1 VPRSCIAL
9 GALGATLGAGL
20 LLAACGSNEH
30 VADAGCGPLGDTPSA
45 EAGTGSV
52 AFEPMPDVLPVF
64 SNNSQSDPYLEI
76 HARIRGIPPGNPEDA
91 FDPSN
96 PKTSEVVVIADL
108 GLTLGPDVD
117 HPASLG
123 YVCSPAANAYDM
135 IHSIKIGFGFGQTP
149 IDQVSG
155 KQARITV
162 KIVGANGTSA
172 SDEKLVTLMVMSGA
186 APGTGAAVTVDRAP

>member
-30 VADAGCGPLGDTPSA
+30 AADAGCGPLGDTPSA

-52 AFEPMPDVLPVF
+52 AFEPMPDALPVF
-64 SNNSQSDPYLEI
+64 SNNSQSDPYVEV
-76 HARIRGIPPGNPEDA
+76 HARIRGIPPGNPDDA

-96 PKTSEVVVIADL
+96 PKTSEVVVVAAL

-123 YVCSPAANAYDM
+123 YVCSPAADAYDM
-135 IHSIKIGFGFGQTP
+135 IHAIKIGFGKNP
-149 IDQVSG
+149 LDQVSG
-155 KQARITV
+155 KQARVTI
-162 KIVGANGTSA
+162 KIVGANGVSA
-172 SDEKLVTLMVMSGA
+172 SDEKLVTLMLMSA
-186 APGTGAAVTVDRAP
+186 APPGTAAPLTIDGSP